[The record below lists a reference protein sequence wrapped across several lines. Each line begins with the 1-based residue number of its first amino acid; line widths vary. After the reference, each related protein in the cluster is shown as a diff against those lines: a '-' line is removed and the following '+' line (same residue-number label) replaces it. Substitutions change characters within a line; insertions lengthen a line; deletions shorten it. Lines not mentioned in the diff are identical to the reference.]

1 MIFKNE
7 GAYTLGAVS
16 RDNRYLAFGETINR
30 DNSNMYLFD
39 RKTGEF
45 KKLTPHDGDVN
56 FSPETFSVDSKS
68 LYYTTDEGREF
79 AYLKRYDLNSGN
91 SETIL
96 EADWDIEFARFSHS
110 GKYMVVGIN
119 NNAKTEI
126 RIYDTATNRPIDLP
140 EPPQGQISSVKISK
154 SEKLMSFYVNGARS
168 PNNLYIY
175 EFDTRRYITAHEY
188 SQSRN

>member
-45 KKLTPHDGDVN
+45 KKLTPHEGDVN

-68 LYYTTDEGREF
+68 LYTPQMGPRR
-79 AYLKRYDLNSGN
+79 LL
-91 SETIL
+91 ETL
-96 EADWDIEFARFSHS
+96 
-110 GKYMVVGIN
+110 
-119 NNAKTEI
+119 
-126 RIYDTATNRPIDLP
+126 
-140 EPPQGQISSVKISK
+140 
-154 SEKLMSFYVNGARS
+154 RS
-168 PNNLYIY
+168 Q
-175 EFDTRRYITAHEY
+175 FR
-188 SQSRN
+188 